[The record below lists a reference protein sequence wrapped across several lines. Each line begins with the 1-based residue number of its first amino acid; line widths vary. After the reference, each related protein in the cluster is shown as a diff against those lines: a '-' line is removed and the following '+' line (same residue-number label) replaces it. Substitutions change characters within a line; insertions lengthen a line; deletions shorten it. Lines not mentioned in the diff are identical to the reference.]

1 MAKLLFKMDR
11 ENEVIVQGELLQE
24 LEIKVYEK
32 KLGRFTEETKTIRE
46 ITNEKFEVL
55 LDLVNLRLL
64 TRVNDEMHSE
74 ATLNGAKHTDIFRI
88 VKVFGLDDFGSNDE
102 YDFSKKNVYSSE
114 LDNLELS
121 FIVRIY

>member
-1 MAKLLFKMDR
+1 MVKLLFKMDR

-24 LEIKVYEK
+24 LEVKVYEK

-46 ITNEKFEVL
+46 ITNEKFEVF
-55 LDLVNLRLL
+55 LDLENIRLL
-64 TRVNDEMHSE
+64 TRVNDEMQSE
-74 ATLNGAKHTDIFRI
+74 ATLKGAKHTDIFRI
-88 VKVFGLDDFGSNDE
+88 VKVFALDDFGNNAE

-114 LDNLELS
+114 LDGLGLN

>member
-55 LDLVNLRLL
+55 MDLLNLRLL
-64 TRVNDEMHSE
+64 TIVNDEMHSE

-88 VKVFGLDDFGSNDE
+88 VKVFGLDDFGNKDE

-114 LDNLELS
+114 LDNLGLN

>member
-11 ENEVIVQGELLQE
+11 ENEVIIQCELMQE

-55 LDLVNLRLL
+55 MDLLNLRLL
-64 TRVNDEMHSE
+64 TIVNDEMHSE

-88 VKVFGLDDFGSNDE
+88 VKVFGLDDFGNKDE

-114 LDNLELS
+114 LDNLGLN

>member
-11 ENEVIVQGELLQE
+11 ENEVIIQCELMQE
-24 LEIKVYEK
+24 LEVKVYDK
-32 KLGRFTEETKTIRE
+32 KLGRFTEETKCIRE
-46 ITNEKFEVL
+46 VTNENFEVF
-55 LDLVNLRLL
+55 LDLLNLRLL
-64 TRVNDEMHSE
+64 TIVNDEMHSE

-88 VKVFGLDDFGSNDE
+88 VKVFGLDELGSNVE
-102 YDFSKKNVYSSE
+102 YDFSKKNVFDSE